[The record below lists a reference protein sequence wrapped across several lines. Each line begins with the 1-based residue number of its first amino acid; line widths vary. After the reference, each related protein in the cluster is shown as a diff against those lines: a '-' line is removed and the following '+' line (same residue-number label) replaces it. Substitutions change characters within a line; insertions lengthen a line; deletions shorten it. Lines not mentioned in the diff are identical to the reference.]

1 MPQYQEALITP
12 SVLKW
17 SRERAYLN
25 VQDAAHLIKRP
36 IEEIH
41 KWETGKLLPSL
52 AQARKAAEVYKVAL
66 AVFYLDAPPAT
77 STPVLKDFRAKHG
90 GKFKNWSPEL
100 HSLISDYSEKQK
112 WLSEFVSANGGKALK
127 LGSAKDL
134 FSKPADLAAL
144 IRGEIGFTLERQ
156 MDCRDPLKAF
166 NLWIQAIEAYGI
178 NVCRKGGAEIGEVRG
193 FALYDEFVPFIYVN
207 ADDSYAGRL
216 FTLIHELVH
225 IWINAPGISNGSLPE
240 ISTDEG
246 RIEVFCNEV
255 AACVLVDRGLVQRY
269 WKERPAG
276 RSINE
281 VVARIAK
288 EFSVS
293 EEVIARTLLK
303 HDKISQTDYESLRR
317 YYRERWEASKDKRK
331 GFLKYGLKMV
341 LANGRYFT
349 GVVLASY
356 AAGKL
361 SGIGASRLLNV
372 RISNFSKLRGYLP
385 PSGGAK

>member
-1 MPQYQEALITP
+1 MPQHQDALITP
-12 SVLKW
+12 AVLKW
-17 SRERAYLN
+17 SRERAYLEI
-25 VQDAAHLIKRP
+25 QDAAQLIKRP
-36 IEEIH
+36 VEEIQ
-41 KWETGKLLPSL
+41 KWEDGELLPSL

-66 AVFYLDAPPAT
+66 AVFYLDTPPT
-77 STPVLKDFRAKHG
+77 TKTPVLKDFRAKHG
-90 GKFKNWSPEL
+90 GKFTSWSPEL
-100 HSLISDYSEKQK
+100 HSLISDYSEKQR
-112 WLSEFVSANGGKALK
+112 WMSEFISANGGKALK

-134 FSKPADLAAL
+134 FSKPSDVAAL
-144 IRGEIGFTLERQ
+144 IRGKIGFTLERQ

-246 RIEVFCNEV
+246 RVEVFCNEV
-255 AACVLVDRGLVQRY
+255 AACILVDRDMVQRY
-269 WKERPAG
+269 WKERPAE
-276 RSINE
+276 RPTNE

-303 HDKISQTDYESLRR
+303 QNKITQADYESLRR
-317 YYRERWEASKDKRK
+317 YYRERWEASKDQRK

-356 AAGKL
+356 ASGKL

-385 PSGGAK
+385 PSGGNK